1 MSLYRGLLL
10 CVWASVSAAFFS
22 CLFLFVSPCLELYVC
37 GWDTRSLG
45 SGSWTQEKPGAST
58 TVGIQLHTIAPNDC
72 QALSGVEG
80 CTRDAN

>member
-1 MSLYRGLLL
+1 MVCFFVCGLLCL
-10 CVWASVSAAFFS
+10 LHFS
-22 CLFLFVSPCLELYVC
+22 RVYFCLFLHAWSYMFVGGTLGPLAQAA
-37 GWDTRSLG
+37 GPRRSLG
-45 SGSWTQEKPGAST
+45 QEGT